1 MSGNEYIDIGIAL
14 IAVSSILFVGAIT
27 LILLFYKKSKNDDR

>member
-14 IAVSSILFVGAIT
+14 IAVSTVLFIGVIAVILV
-27 LILLFYKKSKNDDR
+27 LYKRNKNDDR

>member
-14 IAVSSILFVGAIT
+14 IAVSSVLFVGVVAV
-27 LILLFYKKSKNDDR
+27 ILVLYKKSKNDGK